1 MEDDGELRIE
11 RVRIVDQPGEWPGSD
26 GRHNEAAHA
35 DGLLRCDFERNG
47 ATEPEVIEQKLTR
60 TIALIG
66 PVGERRAAQTSGFP
80 LDPSKMLPVADVIL
94 LVVGKDEGAMIF
106 RYTAHGEVAGD
117 TLHPTSEDA
126 IEQAVFEYGA
136 ALGEWLT
143 VPDDIMDAHAF
154 AVQYAHERL
163 NGRGNW

>member
-1 MEDDGELRIE
+1 MEDDKFQIE
-11 RVRIVDQPGEWPGSD
+11 RGRHVGEPEGWPGSD
-26 GRHNEAAHA
+26 GGDNEAAHA
-35 DGLLRCDFERNG
+35 GGLLRSDFDRNG

-94 LVVGKDEGAMIF
+94 LVVGKEEGAMLF
-106 RYTAHGEVAGD
+106 RYTAHGDFAGD
-117 TLHPTSEDA
+117 TFHPSSEDA
-126 IEQAVFEYGA
+126 IEQAVLEYGG

-143 VPDDIMDAHAF
+143 VPDDITDPHAF
-154 AVQYAHERL
+154 AVQYAHDRL
-163 NGRGNW
+163 NGRGGW